1 MCGRYVINADP
12 NQLQQAFELTTVPQF
27 APRFNIAPTQT
38 APVITNDSPREA
50 VMYRW
55 GLIPSWAK
63 DASLG
68 GKMINARSESVEEKP
83 AFRTAFKR
91 RRCIVPMTGFYEWR
105 KLDDNSKQ
113 PLYIY
118 RKDSPFMGVAGL
130 WEVWK
135 EPETGE
141 EIRTYTIL
149 TTSANPFMQQ
159 FHDRMPVILKPE
171 DYERWLMTGEKESSS
186 LRDLLQPLD
195 ASALTAHEV
204 SKAVNRVVVDMPNL
218 ILPIQ

>member
-171 DYERWLMTGEKESSS
+171 DYERWLMTGEKDAGS

>member
-159 FHDRMPVILKPE
+159 FHDRMPVILNPA